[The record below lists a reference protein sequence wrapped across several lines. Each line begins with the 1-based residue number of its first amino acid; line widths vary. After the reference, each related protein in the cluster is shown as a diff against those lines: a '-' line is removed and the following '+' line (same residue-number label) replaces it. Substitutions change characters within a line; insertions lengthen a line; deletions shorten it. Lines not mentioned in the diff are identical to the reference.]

1 MNSPYFIKSSSRDTI
16 MRTGINEMTTTKD
29 HQGAIRLDGLDSQ
42 AIGAV
47 YDQYFSEVYRFV
59 LYRVGDQNLAED
71 IASDVFIRLL
81 EAVKNRRGPDSNIK
95 GWLIGTA
102 SHAITDHL
110 RKKYR
115 RPEQDIPESLP
126 DLSPGPATEADQRE
140 QNRLVRGA
148 YNKLTEEQQEVIA
161 LRFGAGHSL
170 EETASRMKKN
180 VNAIKALQFRALS
193 ALQREIGEVDY
204 D

>member
-1 MNSPYFIKSSSRDTI
+1 MSSPSFIKSSSRDTI
-16 MRTGINEMTTTKD
+16 MRTGINEMITPKD
-29 HQGAIRLDGLDSQ
+29 QQGAIRLDGLDSQ

-59 LYRVGDQNLAED
+59 LYRVGDQNFAED

>member
-110 RKKYR
+110 RRKYR

-170 EETASRMKKN
+170 EETASRMNKN

>member
-1 MNSPYFIKSSSRDTI
+1 MKSSSRDTI
-16 MRTGINEMTTTKD
+16 MRTGINQMTTTKN
-29 HQGAIRLDGLDSQ
+29 HQGAARLDGLDSQ

-59 LYRVGDQNLAED
+59 LYRVGDASLAED
-71 IASDVFIRLL
+71 IASDAFIRLL
-81 EAVKNRRGPDSNIK
+81 EAVQNRRGPDSNLK

-102 SHAITDHL
+102 SHIIADHL

-115 RPEQDIPESLP
+115 RPEVDIPDSLP
-126 DLSPGPATEADQRE
+126 DLSPGPASEADQRE

-148 YNKLTEEQQEVIA
+148 YDKLTAEQQDVLA
-161 LRFGAGHSL
+161 LRFGAGYSL

-180 VNAIKALQFRALS
+180 VNAIKALQFRALA